1 MRHPPKNSIIRRK
14 LFDFYFAHA
23 LSFLFMFWPSL
34 LSSVTEADY
43 YDDA

>member
-1 MRHPPKNSIIRRK
+1 MRHPPKNSIIQRK
-14 LFDFYFAHA
+14 LFDFWFARA
-23 LSFLFMFWPSL
+23 LSLFMFWPSL